1 LNWNPIFVLPQWLE
15 VWWQKLGSG
24 GELYLGAVRQDR
36 EIIGIAPLLLKGKVA
51 SIIGSIDVCDYLDFI
66 IVPGKEREFFT
77 VLLDELRAR
86 GVSRLDLR
94 LLHPKSTVLTHLA
107 GIARGLGAEVVCQ
120 KEDISY
126 ELDLPADWEGYF
138 PLLTTKQRHEVRRKL
153 RRLLEAGKV
162 DYRCPIV
169 KEDIHNLMDTFLRLF
184 TLSRKE
190 KAGFMSKEMEDFFR
204 TLAETTAQA
213 GLLRIGILE
222 LEAKPVAITMGF
234 DYNNTVY
241 LYNSAYDPEY
251 QSLSVGVLSK
261 VLCIKE
267 SIQEGKKK
275 FDFLKGNEVYKQH
288 LGGKEVPLY
297 SCLIT
302 VR

>member
-1 LNWNPIFVLPQWLE
+1 
-15 VWWQKLGSG
+15 
-24 GELYLGAVRQDR
+24 
-36 EIIGIAPLLLKGKVA
+36 
-51 SIIGSIDVCDYLDFI
+51 
-66 IVPGKEREFFT
+66 
-77 VLLDELRAR
+77 
-86 GVSRLDLR
+86 
-94 LLHPKSTVLTHLA
+94 
-107 GIARGLGAEVVCQ
+107 
-120 KEDISY
+120 
-126 ELDLPADWEGYF
+126 
-138 PLLTTKQRHEVRRKL
+138 
-153 RRLLEAGKV
+153 
-162 DYRCPIV
+162 
-169 KEDIHNLMDTFLRLF
+169 MDTFLRLF

-222 LEAKPVAITMGF
+222 LEAKPVAMTMGF

-267 SIQEGKKK
+267 SIREGKKK